1 MKHIATLTCLAAL
14 LFAFG
19 ATAQTNNKHFA
30 KDGLSFDYPDG
41 WSVADESTADAQQ
54 LTLTRSDSPAMIKF
68 FVHRGKVNTPEK
80 LAQAKTKIIDPY
92 VAYTEKQFVS
102 MGAKPERAD
111 ATTQIAGANAEG
123 VHITAVLEGEAGE
136 AGIYWATIGER
147 LVVLTLFGPD
157 KALKKVQPSWE
168 VVRNSL
174 KVEANAK
181 PSPSPKQ
188 P

>member
-1 MKHIATLTCLAAL
+1 MKYTVILTCLLAL
-14 LFAFG
+14 LFAF
-19 ATAQTNNKHFA
+19 AAIAQTSNKHFT

-41 WSVADESTADAQQ
+41 WLVTDESNSDAQQ
-54 LTLTRSDSPAMIKF
+54 LTLNRSDSAAMIKF
-68 FVHRGKVNTPEK
+68 FVHRGKVNSPEK

-102 MGAKPERAD
+102 MGAKPQRAD
-111 ATTQIAGANAEG
+111 ATTQIAGINAEG
-123 VHITAVLEGEAGE
+123 LHITAVLEGESGE

-157 KALKKVQPSWE
+157 KALKKVQPSWDL
-168 VVRNSL
+168 VRSSL
-174 KVEANAK
+174 KIDANAK
-181 PSPSPKQ
+181 ATTSPK